1 VALPRGS
8 QGRGLRCVAGGK
20 PGARKAAALPRG
32 RGAVRRDTQTMA
44 RTYHD

>member
-8 QGRGLRCVAGGK
+8 QGRGLRCVARGK
-20 PGARKAAALPRG
+20 PGALQRG
-32 RGAVRRDTQTMA
+32 HGAVRRDIQTMA